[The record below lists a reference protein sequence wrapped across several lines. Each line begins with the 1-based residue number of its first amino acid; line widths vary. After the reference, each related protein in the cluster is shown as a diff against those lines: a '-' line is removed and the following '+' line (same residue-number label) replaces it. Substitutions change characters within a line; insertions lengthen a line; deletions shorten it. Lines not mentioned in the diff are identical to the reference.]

1 MERRLVDDYLNEHKF
16 VLEES
21 MQALG
26 RERLFYVPVNL
37 GYVRISSLELIA
49 EEIRKNSVPGA
60 VAELG
65 VYRGDFAKYMNEAFP
80 DKTLYLFDTFEG
92 FSKRDVLIEEANS
105 YSPGT
110 QDFSDTNAGLV
121 LDKMIKPDN
130 CVIKKGYFPDS
141 LEGLEDVF
149 AFVSLDADLYQP
161 IYEGLQYFYP
171 RLSRGGFIFIHD
183 YNNDEYKGVK
193 KAVTDYCNDQN
204 VPFVPIC
211 DPWGT
216 AVIAK

>member
-1 MERRLVDDYLNEHKF
+1 MEKQMVEDYLNEKKY

-26 RERLFYVPVNL
+26 RERLFYVPVHL
-37 GYVRISSLELIA
+37 GYVRISTFELIA
-49 EEIRKNSVPGA
+49 EEIRKNNVAGA

-65 VYRGDFAKYMNEAFP
+65 VYRGDFARYINEAFP
-80 DKTLYLFDTFEG
+80 EKRFYLFDTFEG
-92 FSKRDVLIEEANS
+92 FAQKDVFIEKAHN
-105 YSPGT
+105 YSSGM
-110 QDFSDTNAGLV
+110 QDFSDTNVALV
-121 LDKMIKPDN
+121 LDKMINPDS
-130 CVIKKGYFPDS
+130 CIIKKGYFPDS
-141 LEGLEDVF
+141 IEGLEDDF

-161 IYEGLQYFYP
+161 IFEGLKYFYP
-171 RLSRGGFIFIHD
+171 RLSKGGFIFIHD
-183 YNNDEYKGVK
+183 YNNAEYKGVK
-193 KAVTDYCNDQN
+193 KAVTDYCSDQG

>member
-1 MERRLVDDYLNEHKF
+1 MEKQIVEAYLNDNKF

-26 RERLFYVPVNL
+26 RERMFYVPVHL
-37 GYVRISSLELIA
+37 GYVRISTLELIA
-49 EEIRKNSVPGA
+49 EEIRQNNVAGA

-65 VYRGDFAKYMNEAFP
+65 VYRGDFARYINEAFP
-80 DKTLYLFDTFEG
+80 ERTLYLFDTFEG
-92 FSKRDVLIEEANS
+92 FSKKDILIEEAHD

-110 QDFSDTNAGLV
+110 QDFSDTSVGMV
-121 LDKMIKPDN
+121 LDKMIRPEN
-130 CVIKKGYFPDS
+130 CIIKKGYFPDS
-141 LEGLEDVF
+141 LEGLEDDF

-161 IYEGLQYFYP
+161 IFEGLKYFYP
-171 RLSRGGFIFIHD
+171 RLSKGGFIFIHD
-183 YNNDEYKGVK
+183 YNNAEYKGVK
-193 KAVTDYCNDQN
+193 KAVTDYCNEQG

>member
-1 MERRLVDDYLNEHKF
+1 MDRQLVQDYLDEHKF
-16 VLEES
+16 VLEEP

-26 RERLFYVPVNL
+26 RERLFYVPVHL
-37 GYVRISSLELIA
+37 GYVRLCTFELLA
-49 EEIRKNSVPGA
+49 EEIRKNNIAGA

-65 VYRGDFAKYMNEAFP
+65 VYRGDFARYINEAFP
-80 DKTLYLFDTFEG
+80 EKKLYLFDTFNG
-92 FSKRDVLIEEANS
+92 FSKKDVLVEQAHD
-105 YSPGT
+105 YSPGS
-110 QDFSDTNAGLV
+110 QDFSDTSVELV
-121 LDKMIKPDN
+121 LGKMSKPGN
-130 CVIKKGYFPDS
+130 CIIKKGYFPDS
-141 LEGLEDVF
+141 LEGLEDTF

-161 IYEGLQYFYP
+161 IFEGLKYFYP
-171 RLSRGGFIFIHD
+171 RLSKGGFIFIHD

-193 KAVTDYCNDQN
+193 KAVTDYCKDQG

>member
-1 MERRLVDDYLNEHKF
+1 MERQLVQDYLEAHKF

-26 RERLFYVPVNL
+26 RERLFYVPVHL
-37 GYVRISSLELIA
+37 GYVRISTLELIA
-49 EEIRKNSVPGA
+49 EEIRKNNVEGS

-65 VYRGDFAKYMNEAFP
+65 VYRGDFAKYINEAFP
-80 DKTLYLFDTFEG
+80 EKTLYLFDTFSG
-92 FSKRDVLIEEANS
+92 FSEKDVLVEKAHD

-110 QDFSDTNAGLV
+110 QDFSDTNVALV
-121 LDKMIKPDN
+121 LDKMSKPDN
-130 CVIKKGYFPDS
+130 CIIKKGYFPDS
-141 LEGLEDVF
+141 LEGLEDDF

-161 IYEGLQYFYP
+161 IFEGLKYFYP
-171 RLSRGGFIFIHD
+171 RLSKGGFILIHD

-193 KAVTDYCNDQN
+193 KAVTDYCHNEGI
-204 VPFVPIC
+204 PFVPIC
-211 DPWGT
+211 DPWGS